1 MKFYATLLILTLL
14 LGFCEARRA
23 TNGYATSFVFLT
35 ARNTDT
41 GDEVQVCANYLQY
54 KFRRIAPDEESA
66 KPVGLSFWRNRYNQT
81 RICPRPSGKEELIRY
96 NGTAVPINYRIDYDG
111 TNCTLPFKDAFRDA
125 SQYEV
130 DQLKKYDAEN
140 AILLVDKGRQ
150 FVARWHDYLFSDFHD
165 PYINATEAIPT
176 FFLYTHVFQEEIL
189 GLAKDKNI
197 SQLQLRFHRP
207 LEGPIDLSM
216 VIIWLLAVGCVLGG
230 GVWAFFRHRA
240 GKDKLHVNASSSA
253 GYTSQSDSNNSFE
266 SRCRCL
272 ARHSNFLA
280 IIVLMIIVVGVLMIG
295 FFFRPVLVTF
305 FNVTLVL
312 FGSISVYACIMAVLS
327 NVSFWECCTAK
338 RCTWIPQHRCIPEGR
353 PSFIQLMVFT
363 LSFGICVVWFVYRRT
378 PYAFILLDFINVTLC
393 LHILKSLRLPSVK
406 WISALMLC
414 MFIYDAVMVFVTP
427 FITRNGCSVMLEVAT
442 GIDCS
447 SSGTDG
453 YPMPPIDAALP
464 EKFPMLMQVPHFDPM
479 AACIDLDIEKG
490 FQMTILGLGDII
502 IPGYLVTHCFTMNGF
517 SERVRISYGILCSIG
532 YGLGLI
538 MTFCAL
544 AIMNMAQPALIYL
557 VPCTLF
563 PICIMAWMKGQF
575 RLLWNGAEDLTDST
589 ASLKP
594 NTDDDTGP
602 QNDVINN
609 EESSSTR
616 QV

>member
-1 MKFYATLLILTLL
+1 MKFFATLLILTLL

-130 DQLKKYDAEN
+130 DQLKKYDTEN

-253 GYTSQSDSNNSFE
+253 GYTSQSDSNTSFE

-327 NVSFWECCTAK
+327 NISFWECCTAK

>member
-1 MKFYATLLILTLL
+1 M
-14 LGFCEARRA
+14 
-23 TNGYATSFVFLT
+23 
-35 ARNTDT
+35 
-41 GDEVQVCANYLQY
+41 
-54 KFRRIAPDEESA
+54 
-66 KPVGLSFWRNRYNQT
+66 
-81 RICPRPSGKEELIRY
+81 
-96 NGTAVPINYRIDYDG
+96 
-111 TNCTLPFKDAFRDA
+111 
-125 SQYEV
+125 
-130 DQLKKYDAEN
+130 
-140 AILLVDKGRQ
+140 
-150 FVARWHDYLFSDFHD
+150 
-165 PYINATEAIPT
+165 
-176 FFLYTHVFQEEIL
+176 
-189 GLAKDKNI
+189 
-197 SQLQLRFHRP
+197 QLRFHRP

-216 VIIWLLAVGCVLGG
+216 VIIWLLAVGCVMGG

-253 GYTSQSDSNNSFE
+253 GYTSQSDSNSSFE

-327 NVSFWECCTAK
+327 NISFWEWCTAK

-575 RLLWNGAEDLTDST
+575 RLLWHGAEDLTDST